1 MLNRSLTMLCLSLMR
16 VSGWQMAPLP
26 VPHGHA
32 QCAISQTT
40 ARQAVAPQMCS
51 YDHLSSEFQVCARHA
66 TQHRSSPASLSA
78 APLPSQRLANQR
90 TGTVFGEP
98 RSLLRQHKAD
108 SAWVLL
114 FNPGERTE
122 GVYTLQGR
130 ETPGAPHGTYVLAF
144 EEQEEA
150 SRFAMLLQ
158 VRRASS
164 CGPLASVPG
173 SHPSLTHAV
182 TSPAQAQ
189 GFDLAFATKWT
200 SELLGDFC
208 DTADFDLG
216 FVPDAAL
223 LIPPEQNFFVADA
236 PEHEPQSNKDVLLG
250 DAERDSEVTAALL
263 RPPMRSV
270 STPLSTG
277 SPPV

>member
-1 MLNRSLTMLCLSLMR
+1 MR
-16 VSGWQMAPLP
+16 
-26 VPHGHA
+26 H
-32 QCAISQTT
+32 TT
-40 ARQAVAPQMCS
+40 PRRPTPPP
-51 YDHLSSEFQVCARHA
+51 LSSA
-66 TQHRSSPASLSA
+66 LS
-78 APLPSQRLANQR
+78 PSQRLADQR

-158 VRRASS
+158 VRLLAPLLRPS
-164 CGPLASVPG
+164 CAPLAPLLCPSCIGAWIPPASNPRVT
-173 SHPSLTHAV
+173 SLT
-182 TSPAQAQ
+182 QAQ

-236 PEHEPQSNKDVLLG
+236 PEHAPPSNKDVLLG
-250 DAERDSEVTAALL
+250 DTERDSEGQAEAWGCSGPDGAELCANL
-263 RPPMRSV
+263 EN
-270 STPLSTG
+270 LFKLD
-277 SPPV
+277 

>member
-1 MLNRSLTMLCLSLMR
+1 MLPRSLTMLCLSLMR
-16 VSGWQMAPLP
+16 VSGWQMAPLS
-26 VPHGHA
+26 VPHGQA
-32 QCAISQTT
+32 QCASSQTI
-40 ARQAVAPQMCS
+40 ARHAVAPQMS
-51 YDHLSSEFQVCARHA
+51 SDDRLSSEFQ
-66 TQHRSSPASLSA
+66 
-78 APLPSQRLANQR
+78 RLADQR

-158 VRRASS
+158 
-164 CGPLASVPG
+164 
-173 SHPSLTHAV
+173 
-182 TSPAQAQ
+182 AQ

-236 PEHEPQSNKDVLLG
+236 PEHAPPSNKDVLLG
-250 DAERDSEVTAALL
+250 DAERDSEAEAWGCSGPDGAELCANL
-263 RPPMRSV
+263 EN
-270 STPLSTG
+270 LFKLD
-277 SPPV
+277 